1 MESAAESASS
11 ANMLEYKDIPEM
23 IYLEGNGC
31 LPQTVKIKEEPRD
44 YSDDP
49 AVECTGKN
57 K

>member
-23 IYLEGNGC
+23 IYLEENGC

-49 AVECTGKN
+49 AAECTGKN